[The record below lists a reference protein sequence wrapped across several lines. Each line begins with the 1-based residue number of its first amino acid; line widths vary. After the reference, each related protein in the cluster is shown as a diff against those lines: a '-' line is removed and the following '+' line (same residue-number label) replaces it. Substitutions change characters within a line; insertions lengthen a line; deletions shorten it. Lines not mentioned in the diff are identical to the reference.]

1 MGSFRDGEKPSMEI
15 DLDFYDDELV
25 ETIDDDIKVIIKNRL
40 NLLICCSIEQILE
53 FWCNFLN
60 ENLMLCKMTWY
71 SKTNFQ
77 KAHFT

>member
-40 NLLICCSIEQILE
+40 NSLICCSIEQILE
-53 FWCNFLN
+53 F
-60 ENLMLCKMTWY
+60 
-71 SKTNFQ
+71 
-77 KAHFT
+77 